1 MTADEVTIV
10 VLNWSRG
17 DETVGCLESLAR
29 ASLGGASIL
38 VVDNGSRDGSV
49 ATIRG
54 RFPDQA
60 ILELPENRGYAGG
73 NNAGMRAAL
82 EAGAGGV
89 LLLNNDTRVRP
100 DFLIPLL
107 WAMNDEPRAGA
118 VSSAILREDC
128 PEMLDVAYSE
138 VHFDRR
144 SVVCLQG
151 VNTPPGFGFDTRRT
165 VQVAVGCSLLMNAEA
180 LRVVG
185 LFDEAYFAYH
195 EDVDWCIRA
204 WKAGFTIIW
213 QPLSTVLHRRSVS
226 TRALAG
232 PPPPAPAVDDGEALL
247 NAEPPPWN
255 PVRSYL
261 GARNVVRLLRRYA
274 TEDEQR
280 YYVHLCRRELPLEF
294 FAIVMGKQ
302 GWLTLGRWDW
312 RQMVRYYFVERHRRV
327 LPHGRFAF
335 ARVLLLAVLVPID
348 LLCVLP
354 RDIWRA
360 WRQSRLRPF
369 FEELRGLVDGYLD
382 RPLPLRRLGLR

>member
-1 MTADEVTIV
+1 
-10 VLNWSRG
+10 
-17 DETVGCLESLAR
+17 
-29 ASLGGASIL
+29 
-38 VVDNGSRDGSV
+38 
-49 ATIRG
+49 
-54 RFPDQA
+54 
-60 ILELPENRGYAGG
+60 
-73 NNAGMRAAL
+73 
-82 EAGAGGV
+82 
-89 LLLNNDTRVRP
+89 
-100 DFLIPLL
+100 
-107 WAMNDEPRAGA
+107 
-118 VSSAILREDC
+118 
-128 PEMLDVAYSE
+128 MLDVAYSE

-327 LPHGRFAF
+327 LPYGRFAF

>member
-1 MTADEVTIV
+1 M
-10 VLNWSRG
+10 
-17 DETVGCLESLAR
+17 
-29 ASLGGASIL
+29 
-38 VVDNGSRDGSV
+38 
-49 ATIRG
+49 
-54 RFPDQA
+54 
-60 ILELPENRGYAGG
+60 
-73 NNAGMRAAL
+73 
-82 EAGAGGV
+82 
-89 LLLNNDTRVRP
+89 
-100 DFLIPLL
+100 
-107 WAMNDEPRAGA
+107 
-118 VSSAILREDC
+118 
-128 PEMLDVAYSE
+128 
-138 VHFDRR
+138 
-144 SVVCLQG
+144 
-151 VNTPPGFGFDTRRT
+151 
-165 VQVAVGCSLLMNAEA
+165 
-180 LRVVG
+180 
-185 LFDEAYFAYH
+185 
-195 EDVDWCIRA
+195 
-204 WKAGFTIIW
+204 
-213 QPLSTVLHRRSVS
+213 
-226 TRALAG
+226 
-232 PPPPAPAVDDGEALL
+232 
-247 NAEPPPWN
+247 
-255 PVRSYL
+255 RSYL

>member
-49 ATIRG
+49 ATIRA
-54 RFPDQA
+54 RFPDQP
-60 ILELPENRGYAGG
+60 ILELPENRGYAAG

-82 EAGAGGV
+82 EAGARGV

-195 EDVDWCIRA
+195 EDVDWCTRA

-261 GARNVVRLLRRYA
+261 GARNVVRLLRRRWG
-274 TEDEQR
+274 TER
-280 YYVHLCRRELPLEF
+280 LPF
-294 FAIVMGKQ
+294 KM
-302 GWLTLGRWDW
+302 WL
-312 RQMVRYYFVERHRRV
+312 YP
-327 LPHGRFAF
+327 LP
-335 ARVLLLAVLVPID
+335 AVLTMIGWAW
-348 LLCVLP
+348 LFWQTGATRKWGLAEIALGALAFL
-354 RDIWRA
+354 IRA
-360 WRQSRLRPF
+360 RKVRQWPF
-369 FEELRGLVDGYLD
+369 GTSPSMVTGSQ
-382 RPLPLRRLGLR
+382 